1 MAVRGFLLFLALLTP
16 LAAFGQEAPPAAEPA
31 PAVVVQ
37 TVPPAPAPATAAAA
51 PPAAAPGP
59 PAPPARNVPPRARDK
74 LTAQRLE
81 RPGGVLAF
89 HALVSTHR
97 ISDDAGTAEADVVT
111 TAFMLD
117 GAAPGTRPVTFA
129 INGGP
134 GAGSAWLDMLALGPW
149 RVALPQDG
157 TLSPSTAPA
166 LVPNAESWLPF
177 TDLVFIDPPGTGY
190 SRILSGNDAVHRR
203 LWSSNGE
210 IPVLAGVMRRWLE
223 ANGRLASPKVY
234 VGESYGGFRGP
245 RLARALVDQ
254 GVALRAMLLVSP
266 VLDFNNRAFE
276 WEPYGYL
283 TRLPSMA
290 AAQRGAASR
299 DEVADAEAYATGEY
313 LQDFLR
319 GMGDA
324 AAVRRMSDRVAAL
337 TGLPAELV
345 QRRGGRVDWLTE
357 RREREPGRI
366 ASSYDLTVT
375 GIDPLPTS
383 QFIENPDAVT
393 DALRPVV
400 GSAIESLYAD
410 RLDWRPEGAPAPQ
423 YELLGGQVFRAWTY
437 STGQQGAQS
446 VSALRT
452 ALAFDPRLQVL
463 VMHGLYDL
471 VTPYLASAMILDQLP
486 PAFAGRARVL
496 AVPGGHM
503 FYTRDASRTRL
514 RDEGEALVQSAT
526 AP

>member
-1 MAVRGFLLFLALLTP
+1 MAVRNLLPFLALLAP
-16 LAAFGQEAPPAAEPA
+16 LAAFGQTPSP
-31 PAVVVQ
+31 
-37 TVPPAPAPATAAAA
+37 AA
-51 PPAAAPGP
+51 PPAS
-59 PAPPARNVPPRARDK
+59 APPARAAPPRVADK
-74 LTAQRLE
+74 TTEHRMEL
-81 RPGGVLAF
+81 PGGPLVF

-97 ISDDAGTAEADVVT
+97 ISDDAGAAEADVVT

-134 GAGSAWLDMLALGPW
+134 GAGSAWLNLLALGPW

-157 TLSPSTAPA
+157 APSPSASPA
-166 LVPNAESWLPF
+166 LQPNAETWLPF

-190 SRILSGNDAVHRR
+190 SRLLSANDAVRR
-203 LWSSNGE
+203 RIWSSNGE

-223 ANGRLASPKVY
+223 ANGRLASPKLL

-254 GVALRAMLLVSP
+254 GAALGGMLLLSP
-266 VLDFNNRAFE
+266 LLDYNSRSFE
-276 WEPYGYL
+276 WEPYFYL
-283 TRLPSMA
+283 TRLPTMA
-290 AAQRGAASR
+290 AAQRGATSR
-299 DEVADAEAYATGEY
+299 DALADVETYATGEY

-324 AAVRRMSDRVAAL
+324 EAVQRMSGRVAAL
-337 TGLPAELV
+337 IGLPPDLV
-345 QRRGGRVDWLTE
+345 LRRGGRVDWFTE

-366 ASSYDLTVT
+366 ASAYDLTAT

-393 DALRPVV
+393 DALRPVL
-400 GSAIESLYAD
+400 GSAVSGLYAD
-410 RLDWRPEGAPAPQ
+410 RLGWRPEGAPAPR
-423 YELLGGQVFRAWTY
+423 YELLGGPAFRDWTY
-437 STGQQGAQS
+437 STQQQAAQS
-446 VSALRT
+446 VSALRI
-452 ALAFDPRLQVL
+452 ALAFDPRLHML

-471 VTPYLASAMILDQLP
+471 VTPYYASKMILDQLP
-486 PAFAGRARVL
+486 PAIAGRARLL

-503 FYTRDASRTRL
+503 FYTRDASRVRL
-514 RDEGEALVQSAT
+514 RDEGEALVRSAA